1 MNSDEQD
8 MNSLVN
14 NDKFKKKKYF
24 VITGLTCRLNMP
36 RIKHIKKNPTKLR
49 FKEDSKKNNNLD
61 LTGYRAHRTVYNRT
75 I

>member
-1 MNSDEQD
+1 
-8 MNSLVN
+8 
-14 NDKFKKKKYF
+14 
-24 VITGLTCRLNMP
+24 MP
-36 RIKHIKKNPTKLR
+36 RIKHITFHSQIRSTQHRNPPPPKKKKKPTKLR

>member
-1 MNSDEQD
+1 
-8 MNSLVN
+8 
-14 NDKFKKKKYF
+14 
-24 VITGLTCRLNMP
+24 MP
-36 RIKHIKKNPTKLR
+36 RIKHVTFHNQCNQFRSTQHRKKTPPPQKKQQKKPPTKLR

>member
-1 MNSDEQD
+1 MNTDQHSTE
-8 MNSLVN
+8 
-14 NDKFKKKKYF
+14 
-24 VITGLTCRLNMP
+24 TP
-36 RIKHIKKNPTKLR
+36 PPPKKNQPTKLR

>member
-1 MNSDEQD
+1 
-8 MNSLVN
+8 
-14 NDKFKKKKYF
+14 
-24 VITGLTCRLNMP
+24 MP